1 MVIMMIT
8 AQWPVER
15 ARTHTRQDYR
25 IPRAHNGAH
34 PAYPDCIFQCATIA
48 LDAVMR
54 AAWIRQIKSTPRPF
68 LLLAEC
74 FINSIRC
81 ARESDRTAGLLICTS
96 APFEKVQQRE
106 QRCIS
111 ATYTTK
117 ATLRLFSLHLA
128 GGAGL
133 FFDVVEFHFWCI
145 FCTFSA
151 NAN

>member
-1 MVIMMIT
+1 MVIMMSA

-25 IPRAHNGAH
+25 IPRAAQWCPSSLSWLHISMCHNR
-34 PAYPDCIFQCATIA
+34 T
-48 LDAVMR
+48 LDAVVR
-54 AAWIRQIKSTPRPF
+54 AAWIRQIKSNPRPF

-96 APFEKVQQRE
+96 APFEKVQQQGE
-106 QRCIS
+106 QRCICNIH
-111 ATYTTK
+111 TTK

-133 FFDVVEFHFWCI
+133 FLLLLCVSFLVHI
-145 FCTFSA
+145 L
-151 NAN
+151 